1 MSKPP
6 LGFRS
11 VATEPFRKL
20 VESTLSK
27 SAADNVGV
35 RSQNNKDNLK
45 ASNFP
50 ITTFTVGN
58 WKVYLHTNTTFLQSM
73 ILEYKKSSV
82 LGRCILTSKAT

>member
-1 MSKPP
+1 MPP

-11 VATEPFRKL
+11 VATEPFHKL

-27 SAADNVGV
+27 AAAD
-35 RSQNNKDNLK
+35 KDKDKMK

-58 WKVYLHTNTTFLQSM
+58 WKVYMHIFTH
-73 ILEYKKSSV
+73 
-82 LGRCILTSKAT
+82 